1 MAQVN
6 KADGAE
12 VYDRLIKRVALTPN
26 MRRAV
31 DRRMS
36 EERAAAQPQPQ
47 PQPQHPRPAP

>member
-12 VYDRLIKRVALTPN
+12 VYDKLIKKVALTPN

-31 DRRMS
+31 DRRMR
-36 EERAAAQPQPQ
+36 EERAAAQPQV
-47 PQPQHPRPAP
+47 QPQHPRPAH